1 VFARSLEG
9 YQTASHLSEIAAFL
23 GEHIVPYLFIHTT
36 HYERVICISF
46 GHITL
51 ALAWVSVQD
60 LHVLFGFLL
69 AIADIIAEFDKV
81 LWN

>member
-1 VFARSLEG
+1 VFAQSLEG
-9 YQTASHLSEIAAFL
+9 YQTASHLSEITAFL
-23 GEHIVPYLFIHTT
+23 GEQSYSFIHTT
-36 HYERVICISF
+36 RCERVICISF

-51 ALAWVSVQD
+51 ALALVSVQD

-81 LWN
+81 LQN